1 MSIIDNKKA
10 GFDYFIEEKYEAGIV
25 LEGWEVKAIRDG
37 RVQIKESHIVIRNGE
52 LWLLNCHIS
61 PLTSASTH
69 VNPVNTR
76 TRKLLMHRKEINR
89 LIGKVEQKGYSL
101 VPLNMHYKSGRI
113 KVDMALAKG
122 KKQHDKRD
130 TLKDKDWKREQER
143 LMKVHRT

>member
-10 GFDYFIEEKYEAGIV
+10 GFDYFIEEQYEAGIA
-25 LEGWEVKAIRDG
+25 LEGWEVKSIRDG
-37 RVQIKESHIVIRNGE
+37 RVQIKESHIVVRNGE

-61 PLTSASTH
+61 PLNSASTH
-69 VNPVNTR
+69 VNPENTR
-76 TRKLLMHRKEINR
+76 TRKLLMHKKEINR

-101 VPLNMHYKSGRI
+101 VPLNLHFKNGRV

-143 LMKVHRT
+143 LMKIHRT

>member
-25 LEGWEVKAIRDG
+25 LEGWEVKSIRDG
-37 RVQIKESHIVIRNGE
+37 RVQIKESHIVVRNGE

-61 PLTSASTH
+61 PLNSASTN

-76 TRKLLMHRKEINR
+76 TRKLLMHKKEINR

-101 VPLNMHYKSGRI
+101 VPLNLHFKKGRV

-143 LMKVHRT
+143 LMKIHRT